1 MFGIKPNQTKVK
13 FDAVKNQILDEMLEH
28 NPDDPEY
35 ATLVDHLD
43 KVNSMSH
50 EKRPRVDPNQIIQ
63 TVGVFLTVGLIAAYE
78 QKHVWTSKGLAI
90 ATKTK

>member
-28 NPDDPEY
+28 SPDEPEY

-43 KVNSMSH
+43 KVNSMTH
-50 EKRPRVDPNQIIQ
+50 EKRPRVDPNTIID
-63 TVGVFLTVGLIAAYE
+63 TVGRFLTVGLIAAYE